1 MNDMSGD
8 HMEEQRRLT
17 RLQSLHARSEYAQ
30 RPLIVVGQSPHRVL
44 YVANRV
50 VIEYSDDGGTSWLT
64 WPGTE
69 NGVETDEVQQAQLHD
84 YDFPLQFR
92 RFYRTYGLGEL
103 AETSPALLHVEP
115 TDYIVQELHYRIIDL
130 PSLRRLGDT
139 LPEQTVSLAGFTCA
153 VSDRSLIASPLD
165 TYGDVRAARTEF
177 EVQAECW
184 RLEAETL
191 GGHAF
196 GLQFERSQCKGKPGG
211 ALWQIVRTQASEPTT
226 TSVAPPVKTLAPST
240 GAALAS
246 SGIVEKIRD
255 RLNRGLRQR
264 EPIAA
269 LVYWER
275 EILEAHF
282 AGAPHACTALNV
294 AANLWQEIGRLT
306 AQHDWREGRKV
317 AGELTDRPLQRQE
330 TLFLSVAA
338 RHLLHRLALAEG
350 GITPSDNLT
359 IQAIHRAAAREL
371 EEERGPFSASSS
383 D

>member
-1 MNDMSGD
+1 MSGSAL
-8 HMEEQRRLT
+8 EEQRRLSLL
-17 RLQSLHARSEYAQ
+17 RSLHARSAYAQ
-30 RPLIVVGQSPHRVL
+30 KPLIVVGQSPNRIL

-69 NGVETDEVQQAQLHD
+69 NGIETDEAQQAKLYD

-115 TDYIVQELHYRIIDL
+115 TDYVVQELHYQIIDL
-130 PSLRRLGDT
+130 PSLRRLSDT
-139 LPEQTVSLAGFTCA
+139 LPEQALSLPGFTCA
-153 VSDRSLIASPLD
+153 ISGRSLIASPLD
-165 TYGDVRAARTEF
+165 TCGDVRTARAEF
-177 EVQAECW
+177 EAQAERW
-184 RLEAETL
+184 RFEAETL

-196 GLQFERSQCKGKPGG
+196 GLQFQRSQCKGKPGG
-211 ALWQIVRTQASEPTT
+211 ALWQIVRTQPSEPTT
-226 TSVAPPVKTLAPST
+226 SFVAPPVELLAPST
-240 GAALAS
+240 GAALTT
-246 SGIVEKIRD
+246 SGTVEKIRD

-282 AGAPHACTALNV
+282 AGAPQACAALNV
-294 AANLWQEIGRLT
+294 SANLWQEIGRLT

-317 AGELTDRPLQRQE
+317 AGELTDRPLHRRE
-330 TLFLSVAA
+330 TLFLSVAC

-350 GITPSDNLT
+350 GMTPSDKLT
-359 IQAIHRAAAREL
+359 KQAVQRAATREF
-371 EEERGPFSASSS
+371 EEESPFSAGSSG
-383 D
+383 